1 MAEKSLTIVIV
12 GGVAGGASA
21 ATRARRM
28 NEDAEI
34 IVLEKDEYV
43 SFANC
48 GLPYYL
54 GGEIAERSR
63 LLVATEDFLRRRFRL
78 DVRTRHE
85 VIAVDRST
93 KSVSVRDHARGQT
106 YRQEYDK
113 LILAPGAAPVIPPIE
128 GREAAGV
135 FTLRNMADTDRIHAA
150 IATSRTRRAAI
161 IGSGYIGLEMVE
173 QLVQRKFEVSLA
185 ELQPQLLPLLD
196 FEMARA
202 LEDELQA
209 HGVAMHLGDGIQR
222 VLTDPA
228 GAACGVELQSGTRID
243 ADLIILGVGVR
254 PEVRLAVDAG
264 LRIGD
269 SGGIATNGWMQT
281 SDPDIYAVG
290 DAAEYPYGPTGEQQR
305 VALAGPA
312 NRAGRLAGEH
322 AATGESAPMGPVFG
336 TSIVRVF
343 GITAGMT
350 GMSDALAARLGRP
363 TASVTVVANQHAGYY
378 PGATPLTLKLTYDPD
393 SGQVLG
399 AQAVGRDGID
409 KRLDVVATAM
419 AFRGTVR
426 DLAGLDLAYA
436 PPFGSAKDPIHL
448 AAFAACNELDGIEQ
462 FIASDADLTGKQ
474 VVDVRTVAEVQRAPL
489 AGAAHAVNIP
499 LDELRQQRRRLDP
512 TLETVVSCGVG
523 VRAHVAARILCQSG
537 FADVKNLAG
546 GALVRNRAVRS
557 SSQNA

>member
-1 MAEKSLTIVIV
+1 MTEKRWTIVIV

-34 IVLEKDEYV
+34 ILLEKDDYV

-63 LLVATEDFLRRRFRL
+63 LLVATEEFLRRRFRL
-78 DVRTRHE
+78 DIRTRHE
-85 VIAVDRST
+85 VIAVDRGT
-93 KSVSVRDHARGQT
+93 KSVSVRDHGNGQT
-106 YRQEYDK
+106 YRQRYDK
-113 LILAPGAAPVIPPIE
+113 LILAPGATPLVPPIE

-135 FTLRNMADTDRIHAA
+135 FTLRSMADTDRIHAA

-173 QLVQRKFEVSLA
+173 QLVHRKFEVALA

-196 FEMARA
+196 YEMARVLA
-202 LEDELQA
+202 EELQR
-209 HGVAMHLGDGIQR
+209 HGVAVHTGDGIQR
-222 VLTDPA
+222 ILTDAA
-228 GAACGVELQSGTRID
+228 GAACGVELKSGTRID
-243 ADLIILGVGVR
+243 ADLVILGVGVR

-264 LRIGD
+264 LKLGK
-269 SGGIATNGWMQT
+269 SGGIATNDWMQT
-281 SDPDIYAVG
+281 SDPDVYAVG
-290 DAAEYPYGPTGEQQR
+290 DAAEYPCGPTGDRQR

-322 AATGESAPMGPVFG
+322 AATGESAPMAPVFG
-336 TSIVRVF
+336 TSVVRVF

-350 GMSDALAARLGRP
+350 GLSHAMAAKLGRP
-363 TASVTVVANQHAGYY
+363 SASVTIVANQHAGYY
-378 PGATPLTLKLTYDPD
+378 PGATPLTLKLTYDAD

-399 AQAVGRDGID
+399 VQVVGREGVD

-436 PPFGSAKDPIHL
+436 PPFGSAKDPIHQ
-448 AAFAACNELDGIEQ
+448 AAFAACNALDGIEQ
-462 FIASDADLTGKQ
+462 FIDSDADLTGKQ
-474 VVDVRTVAEVQRAPL
+474 VVDVRTAVEVQQAPL
-489 AGAAHAVNIP
+489 AGATHAVNIP
-499 LDELRQQRRRLDP
+499 LDELREQRHRLDP
-512 TLETVVSCGVG
+512 AIETVVSCGVG
-523 VRAHVAARILCQSG
+523 MRAHVAARILCQSG
-537 FADVKNLAG
+537 FTDVKNLAG
-546 GALVRNRAVRS
+546 GAMVRS
-557 SSQNA
+557 RAIRNQA

>member
-34 IVLEKDEYV
+34 IVLEKDDYV

-63 LLVATEDFLRRRFRL
+63 LLVATEDFLRQRFRL

-85 VIAVDRST
+85 VVSIDRST
-93 KSVSVRDHARGQT
+93 KSLTIRDHASGQT
-106 YRQEYDK
+106 YHQAYDK
-113 LILAPGAAPVIPPIE
+113 VILAPGATPLIPPIP

-150 IATSRTRRAAI
+150 ITTSRTRRAAI

-173 QLVQRKFEVSLA
+173 QLVHREFEVALA
-185 ELQPQLLPLLD
+185 ELQPQVLPLLD
-196 FEMARA
+196 LEMARV
-202 LEDELQA
+202 LEDELRA
-209 HGVAMHLGDGIQR
+209 HGVALHTGDGIQR
-222 VLTDPA
+222 VLTDST

-243 ADLIILGVGVR
+243 ADLVILGVGVR
-254 PEVRLAVDAG
+254 PEVQLAVDAG
-264 LRIGD
+264 LKIGD

-290 DAAEYPYGPTGEQQR
+290 DAAEYPYGPTGDQQR

-322 AATGESAPMGPVFG
+322 AATGESAPMSPVFG
-336 TSIVRVF
+336 TSVVRVF

-350 GMSDALAARLGRP
+350 GFSAAMAVRSGRP
-363 TASVTVVANQHAGYY
+363 SASVTIVANQHAGYY
-378 PGATPLTLKLTYDPD
+378 PGATPLTLKLTYDAD

-399 AQAVGRDGID
+399 AQAVGRDGVD
-409 KRLDVVATAM
+409 KRLDVIATAM
-419 AFRGTVR
+419 VFHGTVR

-436 PPFGSAKDPIHL
+436 PPFGAAKDPIHQ

-462 FIASDADLTGKQ
+462 FIESDADLTGKQ
-474 VVDVRTVAEVQRAPL
+474 VVDVRTAAEVQKAPL

-499 LDELRQQRRRLDP
+499 LDELREQRQRLDP
-512 TLETVVSCGVG
+512 TIETVVSCGVG
-523 VRAHVAARILCQSG
+523 VRAHVAACILRQSG
-537 FADVKNLAG
+537 FVDVKNLAG
-546 GALVRNRAVRS
+546 GALVRSRAIRNRA
-557 SSQNA
+557 

>member
-1 MAEKSLTIVIV
+1 MAENSLTIVIV

-28 NEDAEI
+28 NENAEI

-78 DVRTRHE
+78 DIRTRHE
-85 VIAVDRST
+85 VVSIDRST
-93 KSVSVRDHARGQT
+93 KSLAIRDHASGQT
-106 YRQEYDK
+106 YRQAYDK
-113 LILAPGAAPVIPPIE
+113 LILAPGATPLIPPIP

-150 IATSRTRRAAI
+150 IATSRTRRAAV

-173 QLVQRKFEVSLA
+173 QLVHRKFEVALA
-185 ELQPQLLPLLD
+185 ELQPQVLPLLD
-196 FEMARA
+196 YEMARV
-202 LEDELQA
+202 LEDELRA
-209 HGVAMHLGDGIQR
+209 RGVAVHTGDGIQR
-222 VLTDPA
+222 VLTDA
-228 GAACGVELQSGTRID
+228 NDAACGVELQSGTRID

-254 PEVRLAVDAG
+254 PEVQLAVEAG
-264 LRIGD
+264 LKIGD
-269 SGGIATNGWMQT
+269 SGGIATSGWMQT

-290 DAAEYPYGPTGEQQR
+290 DAAEYPFGPTGDQQR

-322 AATGESAPMGPVFG
+322 AATGESAPMAPVFG
-336 TSIVRVF
+336 TSVVRVF

-350 GMSDALAARLGRP
+350 GLSAAMAARSDRSS
-363 TASVTVVANQHAGYY
+363 ASVTIVANQHAGYY
-378 PGATPLTLKLTYDPD
+378 PGATPLTLKLTYDAD

-399 AQAVGRDGID
+399 AQAVGRDGVD

-436 PPFGSAKDPIHL
+436 PPFGAAKDPIHQ
-448 AAFAACNELDGIEQ
+448 AAFAACNELDGIED
-462 FIASDADLTGKQ
+462 FIESDADLTDKQ
-474 VVDVRTVAEVQRAPL
+474 VVDVRTATEVQQAPL

-499 LDELRQQRRRLDP
+499 LDELREQRQRLDP
-512 TLETVVSCGVG
+512 TIETVVSCGVG
-523 VRAHVAARILCQSG
+523 IRAHVAACILRQSG

-546 GALVRNRAVRS
+546 GSTVRNRAIRHP
-557 SSQNA
+557 A

>member
-34 IVLEKDEYV
+34 ILLEKDDYV

-63 LLVATEDFLRRRFRL
+63 LLVATEDFLRQRFRL

-85 VIAVDRST
+85 VVSIDRST
-93 KSVSVRDHARGQT
+93 KSLTIRDHASGQT
-106 YRQEYDK
+106 YRQAYDK
-113 LILAPGAAPVIPPIE
+113 VILAPGATPLIPPIP

-173 QLVQRKFEVSLA
+173 QLVHREFEVALA
-185 ELQPQLLPLLD
+185 ELQPQVLPLLD
-196 FEMARA
+196 FEMARV
-202 LEDELQA
+202 LEDELRT
-209 HGVAMHLGDGIQR
+209 HGVAVHIGDGIQR
-222 VLTDPA
+222 VLTDSTD
-228 GAACGVELQSGTRID
+228 AACGVELQSGTRID

-254 PEVRLAVDAG
+254 PEVQLAVDAG
-264 LRIGD
+264 LKIGD

-290 DAAEYPYGPTGEQQR
+290 DAAEYPYGPTGDQQR

-322 AATGESAPMGPVFG
+322 AATGESAPMSPVFG
-336 TSIVRVF
+336 TSVVRVF

-350 GMSDALAARLGRP
+350 GFSAAMATASGRP
-363 TASVTVVANQHAGYY
+363 SASVTIVANQHAGYY
-378 PGATPLTLKLTYDPD
+378 PGATPLTLKLTYDAD

-399 AQAVGRDGID
+399 AQAVGRDGVD
-409 KRLDVVATAM
+409 KRLDVIATTM

-436 PPFGSAKDPIHL
+436 PPFGAAKDPIHQ

-462 FIASDADLTGKQ
+462 FIESDADLSDKQ
-474 VVDVRTVAEVQRAPL
+474 VVDVRTAAEVQKAPL

-499 LDELRQQRRRLDP
+499 LDELRKQRHRLDP
-512 TLETVVSCGVG
+512 TIETVVSCGVG
-523 VRAHVAARILCQSG
+523 VRAHVAACILRQSG
-537 FADVKNLAG
+537 FVDVKNLAG
-546 GALVRNRAVRS
+546 GALVRNRAIR
-557 SSQNA
+557 NPA